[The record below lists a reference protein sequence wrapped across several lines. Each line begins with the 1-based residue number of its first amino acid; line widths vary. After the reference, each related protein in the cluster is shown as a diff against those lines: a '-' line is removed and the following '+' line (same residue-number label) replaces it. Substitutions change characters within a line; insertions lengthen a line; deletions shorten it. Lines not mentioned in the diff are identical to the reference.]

1 MQLHEHTYGRHVRG
15 WRAVLAA
22 AELRDVHRLQR
33 LHSGAYLAI
42 AALLVEDETEPVRS
56 VPVLLREHEGVEGR
70 LHRVLLCTES

>member
-1 MQLHEHTYGRHVRG
+1 MQLHEYTHGRHVRG

-42 AALLVEDETEPVRS
+42 AALFVEDETEPVRS
-56 VPVLLREHEGVEGR
+56 VAVFFREHEGVEGW
-70 LHRVLLCTES
+70 LHRVLLSTES